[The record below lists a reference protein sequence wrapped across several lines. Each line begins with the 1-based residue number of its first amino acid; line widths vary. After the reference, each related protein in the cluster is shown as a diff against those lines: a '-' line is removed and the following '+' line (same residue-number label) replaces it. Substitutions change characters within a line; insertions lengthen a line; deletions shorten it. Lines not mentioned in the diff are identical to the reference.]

1 MSVIRMLTAGK
12 GKYKVWLKETR
23 HGKDVVLFL
32 GGGRAHV
39 GSVVVCAPGKTVKVI
54 NRKGHYDW
62 MVAKPIAEKKSRK
75 TKKAVVCIAGI
86 HVNNASKKEIE
97 ILKQNCKAIE
107 NKI

>member
-1 MSVIRMLTAGK
+1 MLTAGK
-12 GKYKVWLKETR
+12 GKYKVWLKEAR
-23 HGKDVVLFL
+23 QGKDVILFL
-32 GGGRAHV
+32 GGGERTHI
-39 GSVVVCAPGKTVKVI
+39 GSVVVCAPGKPAKVL

-62 MVAKPIAEKKSRK
+62 MVAIPIAEKKSRK

-97 ILKQNCKAIE
+97 ILKKNCKAIE